1 MKTFLVA
8 EQDASAVA
16 EAAAQW
22 MIERIKK
29 AIDERDQCVI
39 ALAGG
44 TTPKRLYQNL
54 ASLPEG
60 TIPWHKVHL
69 VWGDERNVP
78 LDHTDSN
85 FDMVRQAMLNRL
97 GKKGPNVYPVAI
109 DPEDPKKTASYY
121 EATLRALL
129 CRQSNP
135 QAWRMQTAF
144 PSIDIVLLGLG
155 DDAHTASLFPKQ
167 KPYRKNRLGSS
178 PTGSRNSTHFAS
190 LSPTHL

>member
-54 ASLPEG
+54 ASLPKG
-60 TIPWHKVHL
+60 
-69 VWGDERNVP
+69 R
-78 LDHTDSN
+78 
-85 FDMVRQAMLNRL
+85 FL
-97 GKKGPNVYPVAI
+97 GI
-109 DPEDPKKTASYY
+109 
-121 EATLRALL
+121 R
-129 CRQSNP
+129 
-135 QAWRMQTAF
+135 
-144 PSIDIVLLGLG
+144 SIWSG
-155 DDAHTASLFPKQ
+155 
-167 KPYRKNRLGSS
+167 R
-178 PTGSRNSTHFAS
+178 
-190 LSPTHL
+190 